1 MRCEIIQNEMEPEI
15 GAKTMNL
22 SGHTTLLEHH
32 KLPHN
37 DAETFK
43 RVTSK

>member
-22 SGHTTLLEHH
+22 SEHATSLQRH

-37 DAETFK
+37 E
-43 RVTSK
+43 VENI